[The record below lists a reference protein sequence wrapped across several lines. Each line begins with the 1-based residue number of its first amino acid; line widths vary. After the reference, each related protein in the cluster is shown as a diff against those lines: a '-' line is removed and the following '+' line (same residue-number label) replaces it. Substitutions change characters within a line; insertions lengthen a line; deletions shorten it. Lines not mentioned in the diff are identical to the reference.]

1 VLIPRR
7 SIGAAAVVASV
18 LAGTMTAASAATPHG
33 RAVYIL
39 LGRAHHGRE
48 LVRLDRDTLEP
59 LGRPVVQLGDSTDG
73 RAISPDRQQ
82 FAFGGSEQGQVYVVD
97 MARFTKLRTIQV
109 LHGKWNSKPQLVVET
124 WPRRHVL
131 VGYAQRFHAHESNAA
146 RLVIVDPTKAHQ
158 VRLLPLGGSVLLA
171 RHTRD
176 GHAVFIVAP
185 ANRVGPARLVVVNR
199 RGRVH
204 SVTLS
209 RIRAGFV
216 DSGEQPSSQDLE
228 PGLAVNDTRALVVGL
243 HHTIAS
249 VNLHSLAVGYHR
261 IPHLLQTRLPE
272 PPPRDDGSDGGL
284 HGVGR
289 GATLLGHH
297 QLLVTGGE
305 ENPLAHRAKVQDVRR
320 AATIVGLR
328 HWRVRHVF
336 DHVADLSRLGSL
348 YVGSPPG
355 RDEFAQPKVIDVFG
369 HHSSLIHSIRLHR
382 NWSMRIIDNRLFVGG
397 FGNDRALAVEVDPR
411 TGRTIRFLVEGS
423 KWQDKIA
430 LWTP

>member
-7 SIGAAAVVASV
+7 SIAAVAVVAAA
-18 LAGTMTAASAATPHG
+18 LAGTMGAASAAASHG
-33 RAVYIL
+33 RPVYIQ
-39 LGRAHHGRE
+39 LGRLHGGRE
-48 LVRLDRDTLEP
+48 LVRLDPDTFEP
-59 LGRPVVQLGDSTDG
+59 LGKPVVQLDDSTDG
-73 RAISPDRQQ
+73 RAISPDRQK
-82 FAFGGSEQGQVYVVD
+82 FAFVGIEQGRVYVVD

-109 LHGKWNSKPQLVVET
+109 LHGKRNSKPQLVVEA

-131 VGYAQRFHAHESNAA
+131 VGYAERFHAHESNPA
-146 RLVIVDPTKAHQ
+146 RLVIVDPTKPHQ

-185 ANRVGPARLVVVNR
+185 ANRVAPARLVVVNR

-204 SVTLS
+204 SVTLG

-243 HHTIAS
+243 HQTIAS

-272 PPPRDDGSDGGL
+272 PPPSDEGSDGGL
-284 HGVGR
+284 HGIAR

-297 QLLVTGGE
+297 ELLVTGGE
-305 ENPLAHRAKVQDVRR
+305 EDPLAHRAKVQDVRR

-328 HWRVRHVF
+328 RWRVRHVF

-348 YVGSPPG
+348 YVGSPQG
-355 RDEFAQPKVIDVFG
+355 HDEFAQPKVIDVFG
-369 HHSSLIHSIRLHR
+369 HDGSLIHSIRLHHNR
-382 NWSMRIIDNRLFVGG
+382 SWRIIDNQLIVGG
-397 FGNDRALAVEVDPR
+397 LGNYGASAVEVNPR
-411 TGRTIRFLVEGS
+411 TGRTIRTLAKGS

-430 LWTP
+430 IWTP